1 MCKGVTKEN
10 TNLRKQLKVFNS
22 SVDILRQHDYSS
34 FSPLSWEDVSDVSSA
49 IYSINIPNEDGV
61 PVCIKRSAVDAQN
74 LISRC
79 WEEMKYQDAEMSN
92 TITAYFNQCLE
103 IEGRLSSLASHHEFK
118 DSNNLKGLNSIHTK
132 QLYDERVRLFG
143 ACNMFKKFIT
153 PSPEVSNYMVDNV
166 QEVNVLD
173 FWNAGEEFESDE
185 DDDNDSDVEV

>member
-1 MCKGVTKEN
+1 
-10 TNLRKQLKVFNS
+10 
-22 SVDILRQHDYSS
+22 
-34 FSPLSWEDVSDVSSA
+34 
-49 IYSINIPNEDGV
+49 
-61 PVCIKRSAVDAQN
+61 
-74 LISRC
+74 
-79 WEEMKYQDAEMSN
+79 MKYQDTEISN

-118 DSNNLKGLNSIHTK
+118 DSNNLKGLYSIHTK

>member
-1 MCKGVTKEN
+1 M
-10 TNLRKQLKVFNS
+10 
-22 SVDILRQHDYSS
+22 LRQHNYSS

-49 IYSINIPNEDGV
+49 IYSINIPNEDDV

-79 WEEMKYQDAEMSN
+79 CEEMKYQDAEMSN
-92 TITAYFNQCLE
+92 AITAYFNQCLE
-103 IEGRLSSLASHHEFK
+103 IEGRLSSLTSHHEFEV
-118 DSNNLKGLNSIHTK
+118 SNNLKGLYSINTK

-153 PSPEVSNYMVDNV
+153 PPLKIDKYVVDNV

-185 DDDNDSDVEV
+185 DDDSDSDDDV

>member
-118 DSNNLKGLNSIHTK
+118 DSNNLKGLYSIHTK

-153 PSPEVSNYMVDNV
+153 PSPEVRNYMVDNV